1 MKFAKKLLA
10 LLMALAL
17 MATMSVCALA
27 EGEGDP
33 EAPETPAKMTVKCVD
48 TEGATIRDQEGDY
61 LDLSKDVTVDDNYA
75 RPKIEGYKYQ
85 KTTLD
90 GEELKVLTV
99 SHDEENNPVIKAVV
113 GADSTEKTLT
123 GSETILFV
131 YEKHEHSYD
140 EGKVTK
146 EPTCTEPGEKTYT
159 CECGA
164 TKTEEIPA
172 LGHDYDEGK
181 VTKEATCTEAGV
193 KTYTCKRDS
202 SHTKTEEIPALGHD
216 YDEGKV
222 TKEATCKEAGVKTY
236 TCKRDSSHTKTEEIK
251 KVDHQYEHGRCKF
264 CDAINPKFTPVFS
277 DATNGHAN
285 WGSNYYCRSNAARKD
300 FQKVLVDGKEISAEN
315 YNLWEDK
322 GDTGITLKGDYIKTL
337 KAGSHE
343 VSIVSVTGTATRTIS
358 VSDKPKTG
366 DEGAGI
372 WAGLLVRSTLGF
384 GAVLLTAKKRFGTR

>member
-75 RPKIEGYKYQ
+75 RPKIEGYMYQ

-99 SHDEENNPVIKAVV
+99 SHDEENNPVISAVV
-113 GADSTEKTLT
+113 GEDTEKTLT
-123 GSETILFV
+123 GEETILFV

-181 VTKEATCTEAGV
+181 VTKEPTCTEAGV

-222 TKEATCKEAGVKTY
+222 TKEPTCKEAGVKTY

-264 CDAINPKFTPVFS
+264 CNAINPKFTPVFS

-337 KAGSHE
+337 SAGSHE

-372 WAGLLVRSTLGF
+372 WAGLLVLSTLGF

>member
-75 RPKIEGYKYQ
+75 RPKIEGYMYQ

-99 SHDEENNPVIKAVV
+99 SHDEENNPVISAVV
-113 GADSTEKTLT
+113 GEDTEKTLT
-123 GSETILFV
+123 GEETILFV

-181 VTKEATCTEAGV
+181 VTKEPTCTEAGV

-222 TKEATCKEAGVKTY
+222 TKEATCTEAGVKTY

-264 CDAINPKFTPVFS
+264 CNAINPKFTPVFS

-337 KAGSHE
+337 SAGSHE

-372 WAGLLVRSTLGF
+372 WAGLLVLSTLGF

>member
-99 SHDEENNPVIKAVV
+99 SHDEENNPVISAVV
-113 GADSTEKTLT
+113 GEDTEKTLT
-123 GSETILFV
+123 GEETILFV

-181 VTKEATCTEAGV
+181 VTKEPTCTEAGV

-222 TKEATCKEAGVKTY
+222 TKEPTCKEAGVKTY

-264 CDAINPKFTPVFS
+264 CNAINPKFTPVFS

-337 KAGSHE
+337 SAGSHE

-366 DEGAGI
+366 DEGVGI
-372 WAGLLVRSTLGF
+372 WAGLLVLSTLGF

>member
-75 RPKIEGYKYQ
+75 RPKIEGYMYQ

-99 SHDEENNPVIKAVV
+99 SHDEENNPVISAVV
-113 GADSTEKTLT
+113 GEDTEKTLT
-123 GSETILFV
+123 GEETILFV

-146 EPTCTEPGEKTYT
+146 EP
-159 CECGA
+159 
-164 TKTEEIPA
+164 
-172 LGHDYDEGK
+172 
-181 VTKEATCTEAGV
+181 
-193 KTYTCKRDS
+193 
-202 SHTKTEEIPALGHD
+202 
-216 YDEGKV
+216 
-222 TKEATCKEAGVKTY
+222 TCKEAGVKTY

-264 CDAINPKFTPVFS
+264 CNAINPKFTPVFS

-337 KAGSHE
+337 SAGSHE

-372 WAGLLVRSTLGF
+372 WAGLLVLSTLGF

>member
-75 RPKIEGYKYQ
+75 RPKIEGYMYQ

-99 SHDEENNPVIKAVV
+99 SHDEENNPVISAVV
-113 GADSTEKTLT
+113 GEDTEKTLT
-123 GSETILFV
+123 GEETILFV

-193 KTYTCKRDS
+193 KTYTCKNDS

-222 TKEATCKEAGVKTY
+222 TKEPTCKEAGVKTY

-264 CDAINPKFTPVFS
+264 CNAINPKFTPVFS

-337 KAGSHE
+337 SAGSHE

-372 WAGLLVRSTLGF
+372 WAGLLVLSTLGF

>member
-1 MKFAKKLLA
+1 MKFGKKLLA

-27 EGEGDP
+27 EGEEGS
-33 EAPETPAKMTVKCVD
+33 ETPAKMTVKCVD
-48 TEGATIRDQEGDY
+48 TEGTTIRDQEGDY

-90 GEELKVLTV
+90 GEELKSLTV
-99 SHDEENNPVIKAVV
+99 SHDEDDNPVIKAVV
-113 GADSTEKTLT
+113 GEEDTEKTLI
-123 GSETILFV
+123 GNETILFV
-131 YEKHEHSYD
+131 YEKHEHSFD

-146 EPTCTEPGEKTYT
+146 DPTCTEAGEKTFT
-159 CECGA
+159 CECGE

-181 VTKEATCTEAGV
+181 VTKKATCTEAGV
-193 KTYTCKRDS
+193 KTYTCKNDS

-264 CDAINPKFTPVFS
+264 CNAINPKFTPVFS

-300 FQKVLVDGKEISAEN
+300 FQKVLVDGKEIPAES
-315 YNLWEDK
+315 YGLWEDK

-343 VSIVSVTGTATRTIS
+343 ISIVSVTGTATRTIS

-366 DEGAGI
+366 DEGAGV
-372 WAGLLVRSTLGF
+372 WAGLLVLSTLGF
-384 GAVLLTAKKRFGTR
+384 GSVLLTAKKRFGTR

>member
-193 KTYTCKRDS
+193 KTYTCKNDS

-337 KAGSHE
+337 SAGSHE

-372 WAGLLVRSTLGF
+372 WAGLLVLSTLGF

>member
-193 KTYTCKRDS
+193 KTFTCKRDS

-343 VSIVSVTGTATRTIS
+343 ISIVSVTGTATRTIS

-372 WAGLLVRSTLGF
+372 WAGLLVLSTLGF

>member
-75 RPKIEGYKYQ
+75 RPKIEGYMYQ

-99 SHDEENNPVIKAVV
+99 SHDEENNPVISAVV
-113 GADSTEKTLT
+113 GEDTEKTLT
-123 GSETILFV
+123 GEETILFV

-181 VTKEATCTEAGV
+181 VTKEPTCTEAGV

-222 TKEATCKEAGVKTY
+222 TKEPTCKEAGVKTY

-264 CDAINPKFTPVFS
+264 CNAINPKFTPVFS

-337 KAGSHE
+337 SAGSHE

-366 DEGAGI
+366 DEGVGI
-372 WAGLLVRSTLGF
+372 WAGLLVLSTLGF

>member
-75 RPKIEGYKYQ
+75 RPKIEGYMYQ

-99 SHDEENNPVIKAVV
+99 SHDEENNPVISAVV
-113 GADSTEKTLT
+113 GEDTEKTLT
-123 GSETILFV
+123 GEETILFV

-181 VTKEATCTEAGV
+181 VTKEPTCTEAGV
-193 KTYTCKRDS
+193 KTYTCKNDS

-222 TKEATCKEAGVKTY
+222 TKEPTCKEAGVKTY

-264 CDAINPKFTPVFS
+264 CNAINPKFTPVFS

-337 KAGSHE
+337 SAGSHE

-372 WAGLLVRSTLGF
+372 WAGLLVLSTLGF

>member
-75 RPKIEGYKYQ
+75 RPKIEGYMYQ

-99 SHDEENNPVIKAVV
+99 SHDEENNPVISAVV
-113 GADSTEKTLT
+113 GEDTEKTLT
-123 GSETILFV
+123 GEETILFV

-181 VTKEATCTEAGV
+181 VTKE
-193 KTYTCKRDS
+193 
-202 SHTKTEEIPALGHD
+202 P
-216 YDEGKV
+216 
-222 TKEATCKEAGVKTY
+222 TCKEAGVKTY

-264 CDAINPKFTPVFS
+264 CNAINPKFTPVFS

-337 KAGSHE
+337 SAGSHE

-372 WAGLLVRSTLGF
+372 WAGLLVLSTLGF